1 MHSAIAHRAITAY
14 HSGGRKIGR
23 PYNMLNFIIVSYRK
37 ERGGS

>member
-14 HSGGRKIGR
+14 HSGGRKILR

>member
-1 MHSAIAHRAITAY
+1 MHSAIAHRAITT
-14 HSGGRKIGR
+14 HRSGGRKILR